1 MTTER
6 KKMKIYCITDDQE
19 LEVGL
24 KLAGC
29 EAITLNNN
37 DEIEKKINEV
47 TKNTDIGIL
56 VINKGI
62 YDKLKDKIDKI
73 RFTTKLPLIT
83 II

>member
-1 MTTER
+1 
-6 KKMKIYCITDDQE
+6 MKIYCITDDQE

-29 EAITLNNN
+29 EAITIKDNN
-37 DEIEKKINEV
+37 EIEKTIDKII
-47 TKNTDIGIL
+47 KNANIGIL

-62 YDKLKDKIDKI
+62 YAKQKEKIDKI
-73 RFTTKLPLIT
+73 RLTTKLPLIT